1 MVRKGN
7 EVGVAGVASAG
18 AGLRQSSELSLPDET
33 NGLGLASGG
42 SAIDAGAGGQ
52 SSESSLASMAPS
64 PTPRAKAAAPVGA
77 KARGV
82 GGPSSSELALGDGCA
97 GDAWVGVS
105 GFAGRAAVL
114 RGIIPQAMSDAAW
127 DDEELGEVSATAARC
142 KPAPTVFR
150 VCSL

>member
-114 RGIIPQAMSDAAW
+114 RVRALLAWSGSPALEPAA
-127 DDEELGEVSATAARC
+127 VHPPSAASGR
-142 KPAPTVFR
+142 R
-150 VCSL
+150 E